1 MSNKQIEKQIKAA
14 VKVIGSTLG
23 PNGKLVSIT
32 TVNPNTQKAETIL
45 TKDGYK
51 VSQSLKDQSAGA
63 NFVRQVCKRQVRE
76 VGDGCQPL
84 WEKILTP
91 TGYITFAQ
99 VKEGDIILGSDG
111 KPQKVLKVYDKGEKE
126 LLRLTFTHGE
136 SVVCSPDHMWTLKN
150 RLTGKW
156 ENKKIEEIWD
166 KIQDC
171 HQRFI
176 WELPQ
181 KPVAQFARQDTTI
194 DPFLLGAYLG
204 DGNILFN
211 KNRPNCPRVCFTLGN
226 KKTTV
231 FEKIQQLIPED
242 DICVYSET
250 NTYKRVRIT
259 KDSGRNLYKALG
271 VLGLVGQT
279 AKTKFI
285 PNNYL
290 FNVKQIREEL
300 FNGLIAT
307 DGTIENNGKI
317 RYTTASERLAE
328 DIKMLAQSLGYGV
341 WTNKRVRT
349 ENRSRFKCSKYTC
362 YDLVFYNDTSKLV
375 SVEHLGYKE
384 PVRCIKVSNS
394 DELYLTSNC
403 LLTHNTTSVAILLA
417 HLIDYDLKDL
427 QLLQSLEPELEK
439 FLKNIAK
446 TKINHEVLFDLAM
459 VSSNGDE
466 NISRAVAEVVGK
478 NGKDGHY
485 IVEERNQNGITS
497 EQIKGYVLDSGYS
510 NQAFVNTKTGVEMIE
525 PVVLAKPYI
534 SLNDIAPVASEAM
547 KQNRPFICIGQCDE
561 QALESLVQNHIN
573 GVGQFCNIAPSA
585 IGNKREDLIA
595 DLKVLAPHITK
606 VHVTRHMATF
616 EYKPC
621 EETKDLIANIKSD
634 EKIATG
640 NEKAWCKE
648 RLARLESKIAKIY
661 VGAETTAQMVEL
673 KDRLEDAILAVIQAY
688 DGYVPGAGQAL
699 EAFRPTK
706 HKVWDVIRKAV
717 KVSKVSGNV
726 VEPVNLVLQTYK
738 TAVEQ
743 AILIKRTHYAI

>member
-1 MSNKQIEKQIKAA
+1 MNKQIIRQIKNA
-14 VKVIGSTLG
+14 VAVIGSTLG

-32 TVNPNTQKAETIL
+32 TTNPNTNKAETIL

-51 VSQSLKDQSAGA
+51 VSQSLTDQSAGA

-156 ENKKIEEIWD
+156 ENKKVEEIWD

-181 KPVAQFARQDTTI
+181 KPVAQFTRQDITI

-226 KKTTV
+226 KKTAV

-307 DGTIENNGKI
+307 DGTIESNGKI

-328 DIKMLAQSLGYGV
+328 DVKSLAQSLGYGV

-349 ENRSRFKCSKYTC
+349 ENRNRFKCSEYTC

-375 SVEHLGYKE
+375 SIEHLGYKE

-403 LLTHNTTSVAILLA
+403 LVTHNTTSVAVLLA
-417 HLIDYDLKDL
+417 HLVDYDLKDL
-427 QLLQSLEPELEK
+427 LQLQALEPELER

-446 TKINHEVLFDLAM
+446 TKINYDILFNLAM
-459 VSSNGDE
+459 VSSNGDKK
-466 NISRAVAEVVGK
+466 ISHAVAEVVAR
-478 NGKDGHY
+478 NGKEGHY
-485 IVEERNQNGITS
+485 IVEERDQEGITA
-497 EQIKGYVLDSGYS
+497 EQIKGYVLDAGYT
-510 NQAFVNTKTGVEMIE
+510 NQAFVNTKSGVEMVN
-525 PVVLAKPYI
+525 PVVLVKEYLTLA
-534 SLNDIAPVASEAM
+534 DIAPVASEAM
-547 KQNRPFICIGQCDE
+547 KQGRPFLCIGQCDE
-561 QALESLVQNHIN
+561 QALASLVQNHIN
-573 GVGQFCNIAPSA
+573 GAGQFCNIAPSV
-585 IGNKREDLIA
+585 IGSKRSDLTA
-595 DLKVLAPHITK
+595 DLSVIAPNITK
-606 VHVTRHMATF
+606 VHVNKRMATF
-616 EYKPC
+616 EYTATK
-621 EETKDLIANIKSD
+621 ETKNLIANIRED
-634 EKIATG
+634 EKVLAG
-640 NEKAWCKE
+640 SEKAWFKE

-661 VGAETTAQMVEL
+661 VGAETTAQMVET
-673 KDRLEDAILAVIQAY
+673 KDRLEDAILAVMQAY

-699 EAFRPTK
+699 AAFHPTK
-706 HKVWDVIRKAV
+706 HKVWGVIRKAV
-717 KVSKVSGNV
+717 NVKDVSPIVI
-726 VEPVNLVLQTYK
+726 EPVNLVLQTYK